1 MAPTGCSVRGV
12 PYRPRSA
19 TIRRVSRPK
28 LAVHGHFYQPE
39 RRNPFNGEIAPQPA
53 AAPYRDW
60 NERIDAE
67 CYKPNADHGNLRHVS
82 YDLGPTLASWLAEH
96 DGPTHAGF
104 VASDAAPGSDGPE
117 SGNAMAQAYHHA
129 ILPLASLADRRTE
142 IRWGLRDFELRF
154 ERRPTGI
161 WLPETAVDLPTLRIL
176 VDEGV
181 RYTILAPWQAVDS
194 RLDTR
199 RPYRVELGGHRSI
212 VVVFYDAALSASASF
227 ASDATM
233 AADSFAR
240 ERIMPRL
247 AGPGFAD
254 GTPRMAVIATD
265 GELYG
270 HHQKFRDLFLA
281 RLVNPGPDAPDRG
294 FDVTTL
300 GQVVG
305 GAAVATFPAA
315 QVAERTSWSCHHGV
329 LRWTAEC
336 PDASDG
342 RWKGPL
348 RVALERLAAEIDTVA
363 GGLAADFM
371 DPAALWQARDAY
383 VDVIFGAV
391 SGEDFARGRLPLAT
405 AGQRESFLA
414 LMEAERW
421 RLAMFASD
429 GWFWGDP
436 IRLETKHVLLCSAR
450 AARLID
456 DAAGT
461 DLEGRL
467 RGDLSLFTS
476 PSRRIDGAAIYDEA
490 LVEAGQPTR

>member
-1 MAPTGCSVRGV
+1 
-12 PYRPRSA
+12 
-19 TIRRVSRPK
+19 
-28 LAVHGHFYQPE
+28 
-39 RRNPFNGEIAPQPA
+39 
-53 AAPYRDW
+53 
-60 NERIDAE
+60 
-67 CYKPNADHGNLRHVS
+67 
-82 YDLGPTLASWLAEH
+82 
-96 DGPTHAGF
+96 
-104 VASDAAPGSDGPE
+104 
-117 SGNAMAQAYHHA
+117 
-129 ILPLASLADRRTE
+129 
-142 IRWGLRDFELRF
+142 
-154 ERRPTGI
+154 
-161 WLPETAVDLPTLRIL
+161 
-176 VDEGV
+176 
-181 RYTILAPWQAVDS
+181 
-194 RLDTR
+194 
-199 RPYRVELGGHRSI
+199 
-212 VVVFYDAALSASASF
+212 
-227 ASDATM
+227 
-233 AADSFAR
+233 
-240 ERIMPRL
+240 
-247 AGPGFAD
+247 
-254 GTPRMAVIATD
+254 MAVIATD

-315 QVAERTSWSCHHGV
+315 QIAERTSWSCHHGV

>member
-1 MAPTGCSVRGV
+1 MPGGRRSV
-12 PYRPRSA
+12 

-39 RRNPFNGEIAPQPA
+39 RRDPFSGEIAPQPA

-60 NERIDAE
+60 NARIDAE
-67 CYKPNADHGNLRHVS
+67 CYKPNAERGNLRHVS
-82 YDLGPTLASWLAEH
+82 YDLGPTLASWLRTH
-96 DGPTHAGF
+96 DVSTHKGF
-104 VASDAAPGSDGPE
+104 VDSDLAPSNEGPE
-117 SGNAMAQAYHHA
+117 CGNAIAQAYHHA

-154 ERRPTGI
+154 DRKPTGI

-176 VDEGV
+176 VDEGIH
-181 RYTILAPWQAVDS
+181 YTILAPWQAIDS

-199 RPYRVELGGHRSI
+199 RPYRVELGGHKSI

-227 ASDATM
+227 ESDATM
-233 AADSFAR
+233 DADAFAT
-240 ERIMPRL
+240 ERILPRL
-247 AGPGFAD
+247 AGPAFAD
-254 GTPRMAVIATD
+254 GTPRLAVIATD

-281 RLVNPGPDAPDRG
+281 RLVNPGPDAADRG
-294 FDVTTL
+294 FDITTI

-305 GAAVATFPAA
+305 GTAASTFPAT
-315 QVAERTSWSCHHGV
+315 QIAERTSWSCHHGV

-336 PDASDG
+336 PDAADG

-348 RVALERLAAEIDTVA
+348 RVALERLAAGIDTVA
-363 GGLAADFM
+363 SGLAADFM
-371 DPAALWQARDAY
+371 EPAALWQARDEY
-383 VDVIFGAV
+383 VDVIFGAETAG
-391 SGEDFARGRLPLAT
+391 SFARRCLSLADEEE
-405 AGQRESFLA
+405 RSRFLS

-436 IRLETKHVLLCSAR
+436 VRLETKQVLLCAAR
-450 AARLID
+450 AARLMD
-456 DAAGT
+456 DSAGT

-467 RGDLSLFTS
+467 LDDLSLFTS
-476 PSRRIDGAAIYDEA
+476 PSRRIDGAGIYAEA
-490 LVEAGQPTR
+490 LEEAHQPVR